1 MAKPDVITSFAGE
14 NVEKFR
20 QTYGYLPSEETGGQ
34 MLDRLGMDATKW
46 CAEMVGRGV
55 VKAEDDGKP
64 GSWFHGWM
72 CNAIM
77 KAYDIG
83 FAKGAHRSMGDLE
96 ERIALV
102 EACKDAYIHL
112 LEPGNNRDV
121 RHILRPAIKK
131 ADSTWPPIAKTE
143 H

>member
-1 MAKPDVITSFAGE
+1 MSKPDIIKNFAGE
-14 NVEKFR
+14 NVDKFLK
-20 QTYGYLPSEETGGQ
+20 TYGYLPSEETGGQ

-55 VKAEDDGKP
+55 VKTDEDGKP

-83 FAKGAHRSMGDLE
+83 HARGQKESLADIEERMALSDACKEAYLYLLE
-96 ERIALV
+96 E
-102 EACKDAYIHL
+102 
-112 LEPGNNRDV
+112 GNPRDV

-131 ADSTWPPIAKTE
+131 ADSCWPPIAKTE